1 MITIYLDKQV
11 FSYLFNA
18 KEGDKYA
25 LLREKILSH
34 KDEFIFFYS
43 NAHLFDLQNDLT
55 DCKYAEM
62 EFMQS
67 IVDGNRLIYETPTQE
82 VMKQSPREAFETIG
96 KFGDFSWLDN
106 FDISQI
112 TEDQI
117 KAINN
122 IVDISIKDL
131 KGELSVDWLTK
142 RTPISSEE
150 LQVDIPTFKSLIN
163 SIAYNFYENKD
174 AYKQLRDRTIANYNP
189 KEIKAD
195 GDEIFNEQLSS
206 SPLGL
211 SFIEA
216 IKATLTQVGLSSS
229 DSATVYF
236 ISYMLLDL
244 FGVSKESRKKVLYR
258 NMQIDSCHSFFGS
271 YCDCIVCNDDGLRRK
286 SEKLYKLF
294 NLSTKVY
301 SIDEFI
307 EKFDEAII
315 NNKKSA
321 REYFDEIIDDYTAR
335 QVLQTD
341 KTPEHTLTHLKTS
354 HKYFG
359 YFNCMVERISGDE
372 TTIILH
378 KNTDLNQPI
387 LGREIEIL
395 VNRMVRVFNDMGAD
409 FALFDAAVELP
420 QLKSDTWQRVL
431 MLNDADI
438 CLTKFK
444 DTPMLCLWIK
454 LKHPILETSN

>member
-1 MITIYLDKQV
+1 ML
-11 FSYLFNA
+11 
-18 KEGDKYA
+18 
-25 LLREKILSH
+25 
-34 KDEFIFFYS
+34 
-43 NAHLFDLQNDLT
+43 
-55 DCKYAEM
+55 

-67 IVDGNRLIYETPTQE
+67 IVDGNRLIYEAPKQE

-189 KEIKAD
+189 KEIKAG

-244 FGVSKESRKKVLYR
+244 FGVSKESRKK
-258 NMQIDSCHSFFGS
+258 GS
-271 YCDCIVCNDDGLRRK
+271 V
-286 SEKLYKLF
+286 
-294 NLSTKVY
+294 
-301 SIDEFI
+301 
-307 EKFDEAII
+307 
-315 NNKKSA
+315 
-321 REYFDEIIDDYTAR
+321 
-335 QVLQTD
+335 
-341 KTPEHTLTHLKTS
+341 P
-354 HKYFG
+354 KYA
-359 YFNCMVERISGDE
+359 
-372 TTIILH
+372 
-378 KNTDLNQPI
+378 
-387 LGREIEIL
+387 
-395 VNRMVRVFNDMGAD
+395 NR
-409 FALFDAAVELP
+409 
-420 QLKSDTWQRVL
+420 
-431 MLNDADI
+431 
-438 CLTKFK
+438 
-444 DTPMLCLWIK
+444 
-454 LKHPILETSN
+454 